1 MKKLALLL
9 FLSIFINTAWAQ
21 VAEPLDLEKALQL
34 GLENNLQVK
43 IGIENKNLR
52 ELDKKIA
59 AGNLFLPTLNANYLR
74 NFSTEDVTQTFVSDP
89 ENPRE
94 IDAAKSRNKAYSLVG
109 IYGFRP
115 ESLVTMRR
123 LGVLEE
129 ISDLDAKVIVENTVA
144 GISTAYYRLILE
156 LQRYQV
162 LKQTLQLSKAR
173 LDISQAQYELGGA
186 GKRDILTAQV
196 DYNGDSSLLMT
207 QHQIIQNARVN
218 LNELLATDPDADYV
232 IQDSSIQIGDPLS
245 LETLFE
251 NAFLE
256 NKLLLVNQRQNNA
269 AFLQIKELQ
278 AQRLPVLNLNSS
290 FNNSVFNSDA
300 GFLIQNERQGLNY
313 GGSIT
318 FNLFSGLTLNRRI
331 QSAKVNQR
339 IQDYSLEQYEVQLKS
354 DLQRAYN
361 TYENNRGLLTIEQT
375 NYQVAKE
382 NSEIALERFRLGIA
396 SYLEFRDAQVNLLS
410 AENRLISSVF
420 QIKEQ
425 EIELLRLSGKIFFVS
440 SMDPVDEALDQ

>member
-1 MKKLALLL
+1 MKKGTL
-9 FLSIFINTAWAQ
+9 FLVWIWSITGAWAQ
-21 VAEPLDLEKALQL
+21 TQESLNLEKALEL
-34 GLENNLQVK
+34 GLENNLQIK
-43 IGIENKNLR
+43 IGVENQSLR
-52 ELDKKIA
+52 SLDKKIA
-59 AGNLFLPTLNANYLR
+59 AGNFFMPTLNANYLR
-74 NFSTEDVTQTFVSDP
+74 SFSTEDVTQTFVSDP

-94 IDAAKSRNKAYSLVG
+94 IDAAKSRNKAYSFVG

-123 LGVLEE
+123 LGLLEE
-129 ISDLDAKVIVENTVA
+129 ISELEAKIIVENTIA

-156 LQRYQV
+156 LQRFKV
-162 LKQTLQLSKAR
+162 LEQTLALSKAR
-173 LDISQAQYELGGA
+173 LEIAQAQYELGGA
-186 GKRDILTAQV
+186 GKRDFLAAQV

-207 QHQIIQNARVN
+207 QYQVIQNARVN
-218 LNELLATDPDADYV
+218 LNELLATDPSTDYL
-232 IQDSSIQIGDPLS
+232 IQDSTISIGKTLS
-245 LETLFE
+245 LDELVE
-251 NAFLE
+251 NAFLD
-256 NKLLLVNQRQNNA
+256 NKLLLANQRRNND
-269 AFLQIKELQ
+269 AFLQLKELQ
-278 AQRLPVLNLNSS
+278 AQRLPALNLNSS

-339 IQDYSLEQYEVQLKS
+339 IQDYSLEQFEIQLKS

-361 TYENNRGLLTIEQT
+361 THDNNLGLLSIEQK

-410 AENRLISSVF
+410 AENRLITSVY

-425 EIELLRLSGKIFFVS
+425 EIELLRLSGNLFFTTS
-440 SMDPVDEALDQ
+440 LEEETN

>member
-52 ELDKKIA
+52 ELDKKVA
-59 AGNLFLPTLNANYLR
+59 AGNFFLPTVNANYLR
-74 NFSTEDVTQTFVSDP
+74 SFSTEDVTQTFVSDP

-94 IDAAKSRNKAYSLVG
+94 IDAAKSRNKAYSFVG

-173 LDISQAQYELGGA
+173 LNISQAQYDLGGA
-186 GKRDILTAQV
+186 GKRDFLAAQV

-218 LNELLATDPDADYV
+218 LNELLAADPDTEYV
-232 IQDSSIQIGDPLS
+232 IQDSTIQIGDPLS
-245 LETLFE
+245 LETLYE

-269 AFLQIKELQ
+269 AFLEIKQLQ

-361 TYENNRGLLTIEQT
+361 TYENNRGLLSIEQT

-410 AENRLISSVF
+410 AENRLITSVF

-425 EIELLRLSGKIFFVS
+425 EIELLRLSGKIFFVNNT
-440 SMDPVDEALDQ
+440 DPVDGAIEQ

>member
-1 MKKLALLL
+1 MKIGTLLL
-9 FLSIFINTAWAQ
+9 AFLLPILSVRAQ
-21 VAEPLDLEKALQL
+21 VQEPLDLEKALQL

-43 IGIENKNLR
+43 IGVENRNLR

-59 AGNLFLPTLNANYLR
+59 AGSLFMPSINANYLR
-74 NFSTEDVTQTFVSDP
+74 SFATEDVIQTFVSDP
-89 ENPRE
+89 KNPRQ
-94 IDAAKSRNKAYSLVG
+94 IDAAKSKNKAYSFVG

-115 ESLVTMRR
+115 ESLLTMRR

-156 LQRYQV
+156 LQRLKV
-162 LKQTLQLSKAR
+162 LQQTLFLSKAR

-186 GKRDILTAQV
+186 GKRDFLAAQV

-207 QHQIIQNARVN
+207 QYQVIQNARVN
-218 LNELLATDPDADYV
+218 LNELLAADPDTNFL
-232 IQDSSIQIGDPLS
+232 IQDSTITIGDRLILDS
-245 LETLFE
+245 LYES
-251 NAFLE
+251 AFLE
-256 NKLLLVNQRQNNA
+256 NKLLLVNQRNNNE
-269 AFLQIKELQ
+269 AFLRIKELQ
-278 AQRLPVLNLNSS
+278 ASRLPGINLNSS

-313 GGSIT
+313 GGTIT

-339 IQDYSLEQYEVQLKS
+339 IQDYSLEQYEIQLKS
-354 DLQRAYN
+354 DIQRAYN
-361 TYENNRGLLTIEQT
+361 TYENNLGLLSIEQT

-410 AENRLISSVF
+410 AENRLITSIF
-420 QIKEQ
+420 QIKQQ
-425 EIELLRLSGKIFFVS
+425 EIELLRLSGKIFFTS
-440 SMDPVDEALDQ
+440 SLDAFEIPAN

>member
-410 AENRLISSVF
+410 AENRLITSVF

-425 EIELLRLSGKIFFVS
+425 EIELLRLSGKIFFAS
-440 SMDPVDEALDQ
+440 SLDPVDEAVDQ

>member
-1 MKKLALLL
+1 MKKGTL
-9 FLSIFINTAWAQ
+9 FLVWIWSITGAWAQ
-21 VAEPLDLEKALQL
+21 TQESLNLEKALEL
-34 GLENNLQVK
+34 GLENNLQIK
-43 IGIENKNLR
+43 IGVENQSLR
-52 ELDKKIA
+52 SLDKKIA
-59 AGNLFLPTLNANYLR
+59 AGNFFMPTLNANYLR
-74 NFSTEDVTQTFVSDP
+74 SFSTEDVTQTFVSDP

-94 IDAAKSRNKAYSLVG
+94 IDAAKSRNKAYSFVG

-123 LGVLEE
+123 LGLLEE
-129 ISDLDAKVIVENTVA
+129 ISELEAKIIVENTIA

-156 LQRYQV
+156 LQRFKV
-162 LKQTLQLSKAR
+162 LEQTLALSKAR
-173 LDISQAQYELGGA
+173 LEIAQAQYELGGA
-186 GKRDILTAQV
+186 GKRDFLAAQV

-207 QHQIIQNARVN
+207 QYQVIQNARVN
-218 LNELLATDPDADYV
+218 LNELLATDPSTDYL
-232 IQDSSIQIGDPLS
+232 IQDSTISIGKTLS
-245 LETLFE
+245 LDELVE
-251 NAFLE
+251 NAFLD
-256 NKLLLVNQRQNNA
+256 NKLLLANQRRNND
-269 AFLQIKELQ
+269 AFLQLKELQ
-278 AQRLPVLNLNSS
+278 AQRLPALNLNSS

-339 IQDYSLEQYEVQLKS
+339 IQDYSLEQFEIQLKS

-361 TYENNRGLLTIEQT
+361 TYDNNLGLLSIEQK

-410 AENRLISSVF
+410 AENRLITSVY

-425 EIELLRLSGKIFFVS
+425 EIELLV
-440 SMDPVDEALDQ
+440 Q

>member
-9 FLSIFINTAWAQ
+9 LVGFCIPIAWAQ
-21 VAEPLDLEKALQL
+21 AQESLDLEKALQL

-52 ELDKKIA
+52 ELDKKVA
-59 AGNLFLPTLNANYLR
+59 AGNFFLPTLNANYLR
-74 NFSTEDVTQTFVSDP
+74 SFSTEDVTQTFVSDP
-89 ENPRE
+89 ENPKT
-94 IDAAKSRNKAYSLVG
+94 IDAAKSRNKAYSFIG

-173 LDISQAQYELGGA
+173 LNISQAQYELGGA
-186 GKRDILTAQV
+186 GKRDFLAAQV

-218 LNELLATDPDADYV
+218 LNELLAADPDTDYN
-232 IQDSSIQIGDPLS
+232 IQDSTIQIGDPLS

-269 AFLQIKELQ
+269 AFLQIKALQ

-339 IQDYSLEQYEVQLKS
+339 IQDFTLEQYEVQLKS

-410 AENRLISSVF
+410 AENRLITSIF

-440 SMDPVDEALDQ
+440 NTDPVDTGVGQ

>member
-1 MKKLALLL
+1 
-9 FLSIFINTAWAQ
+9 
-21 VAEPLDLEKALQL
+21 
-34 GLENNLQVK
+34 
-43 IGIENKNLR
+43 
-52 ELDKKIA
+52 
-59 AGNLFLPTLNANYLR
+59 
-74 NFSTEDVTQTFVSDP
+74 
-89 ENPRE
+89 
-94 IDAAKSRNKAYSLVG
+94 
-109 IYGFRP
+109 
-115 ESLVTMRR
+115 MRR

-410 AENRLISSVF
+410 AENRLITSVF

-440 SMDPVDEALDQ
+440 SLDPVDEAVDQ

>member
-1 MKKLALLL
+1 MKKGTL
-9 FLSIFINTAWAQ
+9 FLVWIWSITGAWAQ
-21 VAEPLDLEKALQL
+21 TQESLNIEKALEL
-34 GLENNLQVK
+34 GLENNLQIK
-43 IGIENKNLR
+43 IGVENQTLR
-52 ELDKKIA
+52 SLDKKIA
-59 AGNLFLPTLNANYLR
+59 AGNFFMPTLNANYLR
-74 NFSTEDVTQTFVSDP
+74 SFSTEDVTQTFVSDP

-94 IDAAKSRNKAYSLVG
+94 IDAAKSRNKAYSFVG

-123 LGVLEE
+123 LGLLEE
-129 ISDLDAKVIVENTVA
+129 ISELEAKIIVENTIA

-156 LQRYQV
+156 LQRFKV
-162 LKQTLQLSKAR
+162 LEQTLALSKAR
-173 LDISQAQYELGGA
+173 LEIAQAQYELGGA
-186 GKRDILTAQV
+186 GKRDFLAAQV

-207 QHQIIQNARVN
+207 QYQVIQNARVN
-218 LNELLATDPDADYV
+218 LNELLATDPSTDYL
-232 IQDSSIQIGDPLS
+232 IQDSTISIGKTLS
-245 LETLFE
+245 LDELVE
-251 NAFLE
+251 NAFLD
-256 NKLLLVNQRQNNA
+256 NKLLLANQRRNND
-269 AFLQIKELQ
+269 AFLQLKELQ
-278 AQRLPVLNLNSS
+278 AQRLPALNLNSS

-339 IQDYSLEQYEVQLKS
+339 IQDYSLEQFEIQLKS

-361 TYENNRGLLTIEQT
+361 TYDNNLGLLSIEQK

-410 AENRLISSVF
+410 AENRLITSVY

-425 EIELLRLSGKIFFVS
+425 EI
-440 SMDPVDEALDQ
+440 

>member
-410 AENRLISSVF
+410 AENRLITSVF

-440 SMDPVDEALDQ
+440 SLDPVDEAVD

>member
-1 MKKLALLL
+1 MKIGTLLL
-9 FLSIFINTAWAQ
+9 AFLLPVLSVWGQ
-21 VAEPLDLEKALQL
+21 VQEPLDLEKALQL

-43 IGIENKNLR
+43 IGVENRNLR

-59 AGNLFLPTLNANYLR
+59 AGSLFMPSLNANYLR
-74 NFSTEDVTQTFVSDP
+74 SFATEDVTQTFVSDP
-89 ENPRE
+89 KNPRE
-94 IDAAKSRNKAYSLVG
+94 IDAAKSKNKAYSFVG

-115 ESLVTMRR
+115 ESLLTMRR
-123 LGVLEE
+123 LGMLEE
-129 ISDLDAKVIVENTVA
+129 ISDLDAKIIVENTVA

-156 LQRYQV
+156 LQRLKV
-162 LKQTLQLSKAR
+162 LQQTLFLSKAR

-186 GKRDILTAQV
+186 GKRDFLAAQV

-207 QHQIIQNARVN
+207 QYQVIQNARVN
-218 LNELLATDPDADYV
+218 LNELLAADPDTNFL
-232 IQDSSIQIGDPLS
+232 IQDSTITIGDRLT
-245 LETLFE
+245 LETLYE
-251 NAFLE
+251 SAFLE
-256 NKLLLVNQRQNNA
+256 NKLLLVNQRNNNE
-269 AFLQIKELQ
+269 AFLRIKELQ
-278 AQRLPVLNLNSS
+278 ASRLPGINLNSS

-318 FNLFSGLTLNRRI
+318 LNLFSGLTLNRRI

-339 IQDYSLEQYEVQLKS
+339 IQDYSLEQYEIQLKS
-354 DLQRAYN
+354 DIQRAYN
-361 TYENNRGLLTIEQT
+361 TYDNNLGLLSIEKT

-410 AENRLISSVF
+410 AENRLITSIF
-420 QIKEQ
+420 QIKQQ
-425 EIELLRLSGKIFFVS
+425 EIELLRLSGKIFFTS
-440 SMDPVDEALDQ
+440 SLDTFEVPTK

>member
-1 MKKLALLL
+1 MKIGTLLL
-9 FLSIFINTAWAQ
+9 AFLLPILSVRAQ
-21 VAEPLDLEKALQL
+21 VQEPLDLEKALQL

-43 IGIENKNLR
+43 IGVENRNLR

-59 AGNLFLPTLNANYLR
+59 AGSLFMPSINANYLR
-74 NFSTEDVTQTFVSDP
+74 SFATEDVTQTFVSDP
-89 ENPRE
+89 KNPRQ
-94 IDAAKSRNKAYSLVG
+94 IDAAKSKNKAYSFVG

-115 ESLVTMRR
+115 ESLLTMRR

-156 LQRYQV
+156 LQRLKV
-162 LKQTLQLSKAR
+162 LQQTLFLSKAR

-186 GKRDILTAQV
+186 GKRDFLAAQV

-207 QHQIIQNARVN
+207 QYQVIQNARVN
-218 LNELLATDPDADYV
+218 LNELLAVDPDTNFL
-232 IQDSSIQIGDPLS
+232 IQDSTITIGDRLILDS
-245 LETLFE
+245 LYES
-251 NAFLE
+251 AFLE
-256 NKLLLVNQRQNNA
+256 NKLLLVNQRNNNE
-269 AFLQIKELQ
+269 AFLRIKELQ
-278 AQRLPVLNLNSS
+278 ASRLPGINLNSS

-313 GGSIT
+313 GGTIT

-339 IQDYSLEQYEVQLKS
+339 IQDYSLEQYEIQLKS
-354 DLQRAYN
+354 DIQRAYN
-361 TYENNRGLLTIEQT
+361 TYENNLGLLSIEQT

-410 AENRLISSVF
+410 AENRLITSIF
-420 QIKEQ
+420 QIKQQ
-425 EIELLRLSGKIFFVS
+425 EIELLRLSGKIFFTS
-440 SMDPVDEALDQ
+440 SLDAFEIPAN

>member
-1 MKKLALLL
+1 MKIGTLLL
-9 FLSIFINTAWAQ
+9 AFLLPILTVWGQ
-21 VAEPLDLEKALQL
+21 VQEPLDLEKALQL

-43 IGIENKNLR
+43 IGVENRNLR

-59 AGNLFLPTLNANYLR
+59 AGSLFMPTLNANYLR
-74 NFSTEDVTQTFVSDP
+74 SFSTEDVTQTFVSDP

-94 IDAAKSRNKAYSLVG
+94 IDAAKSKNKAYSFVG

-115 ESLVTMRR
+115 ESLLTMRR
-123 LGVLEE
+123 LGMLEE
-129 ISDLDAKVIVENTVA
+129 ISDLDAKIIVENTVA

-156 LQRYQV
+156 LQRLKV
-162 LKQTLQLSKAR
+162 LKQTLFLSKAR

-186 GKRDILTAQV
+186 GKRDFLAAQV

-207 QHQIIQNARVN
+207 QYQVIQNARVN
-218 LNELLATDPDADYV
+218 LNELLAADPDTDFL
-232 IQDSSIQIGDPLS
+232 IQDSTITIGDRLA
-245 LETLFE
+245 LDELYET
-251 NAFLE
+251 AFLE
-256 NKLLLVNQRQNNA
+256 NKLLLVNQRSNNE
-269 AFLQIKELQ
+269 AFLRIKELQ
-278 AQRLPVLNLNSS
+278 ASRLPGINLNSS

-318 FNLFSGLTLNRRI
+318 LNLFSGLTLNRRI

-339 IQDYSLEQYEVQLKS
+339 IQDYSLENYEIQLKS

-361 TYENNRGLLTIEQT
+361 TYENNLGLLSIEQT

-410 AENRLISSVF
+410 AENRLITSIF
-420 QIKEQ
+420 QIKQQ
-425 EIELLRLSGKIFFVS
+425 EIELLRLSGKIFFTS
-440 SMDPVDEALDQ
+440 SLDAFEVPTN

>member
-1 MKKLALLL
+1 MKIGTLLL
-9 FLSIFINTAWAQ
+9 AFLLPILPVWGQ
-21 VAEPLDLEKALQL
+21 VQEPLDLEKALQL

-43 IGIENKNLR
+43 IGVENRNLR

-59 AGNLFLPTLNANYLR
+59 AGSLFMPTLNANYLR
-74 NFSTEDVTQTFVSDP
+74 TFATEDVTQTFVSDP
-89 ENPRE
+89 KNPRE
-94 IDAAKSRNKAYSLVG
+94 IDAAKSKNKAYSFVG

-115 ESLVTMRR
+115 ESLLTMRR
-123 LGVLEE
+123 LGMLEE
-129 ISDLDAKVIVENTVA
+129 ISDLDAKIIVENTVA

-156 LQRYQV
+156 LQRLKV
-162 LKQTLQLSKAR
+162 LKQTLFLSKAR

-186 GKRDILTAQV
+186 GKRDYLAAQV

-207 QHQIIQNARVN
+207 QYQVIQNARVN
-218 LNELLATDPDADYV
+218 LNELLAADPDTDFL
-232 IQDSSIQIGDPLS
+232 IQDSTITIGDRLA
-245 LETLFE
+245 LDELYET
-251 NAFLE
+251 AFLE
-256 NKLLLVNQRQNNA
+256 NKLLLVNQRSNNE
-269 AFLQIKELQ
+269 AFLRIKELQ
-278 AQRLPVLNLNSS
+278 ASRLPGINLNSS

-318 FNLFSGLTLNRRI
+318 LNLFSGLTLNRRI

-339 IQDYSLEQYEVQLKS
+339 IQDYSLENYEIQLKS

-361 TYENNRGLLTIEQT
+361 TYENNLGLLSIEQT

-410 AENRLISSVF
+410 AENRLITSIF
-420 QIKEQ
+420 QIKQQ
-425 EIELLRLSGKIFFVS
+425 EIELLRLSGKIFFTS
-440 SMDPVDEALDQ
+440 SLDAFEVPTN

>member
-1 MKKLALLL
+1 MKIGTLLL
-9 FLSIFINTAWAQ
+9 AFLLPILSVWGQ
-21 VAEPLDLEKALQL
+21 VQEPLDLEKALQL

-43 IGIENKNLR
+43 IGVENRNLR

-59 AGNLFLPTLNANYLR
+59 AGSLFMPSLNANYLR
-74 NFSTEDVTQTFVSDP
+74 SFATEDVTQTFVSDP
-89 ENPRE
+89 KNPRE
-94 IDAAKSRNKAYSLVG
+94 IDAAKSKNKAYSFVG

-115 ESLVTMRR
+115 ESLLTMRR
-123 LGVLEE
+123 LGMLEE
-129 ISDLDAKVIVENTVA
+129 ISDLDAKIIVENTVA

-156 LQRYQV
+156 LQRLKV
-162 LKQTLQLSKAR
+162 LQQTLFLSKAR

-186 GKRDILTAQV
+186 GKRDFLAAQV

-207 QHQIIQNARVN
+207 QYQVIQNARVN
-218 LNELLATDPDADYV
+218 LNELLAADPDTNFL
-232 IQDSSIQIGDPLS
+232 IQDSTITIGDRLT
-245 LETLFE
+245 LETLYE
-251 NAFLE
+251 SAFLE
-256 NKLLLVNQRQNNA
+256 NKLLLVNQRNNNE
-269 AFLQIKELQ
+269 AFLRIKELQ
-278 AQRLPVLNLNSS
+278 ASRLPGINLNSS

-339 IQDYSLEQYEVQLKS
+339 IQDYSLEQYEIQLKS
-354 DLQRAYN
+354 DIQRAYN
-361 TYENNRGLLTIEQT
+361 TYDNNLGLLSIEQT

-410 AENRLISSVF
+410 AENRLITSIF
-420 QIKEQ
+420 QIKQQ
-425 EIELLRLSGKIFFVS
+425 EIELLRLSGKIFFTS
-440 SMDPVDEALDQ
+440 SLEPFEVPVN

>member
-1 MKKLALLL
+1 
-9 FLSIFINTAWAQ
+9 
-21 VAEPLDLEKALQL
+21 
-34 GLENNLQVK
+34 LENNLQVK
-43 IGIENKNLR
+43 IGVENRNLR

-59 AGNLFLPTLNANYLR
+59 AGSLFMPTLNANYLR
-74 NFSTEDVTQTFVSDP
+74 TFATEDVTQTFVSDP
-89 ENPRE
+89 KNPRE
-94 IDAAKSRNKAYSLVG
+94 IDAAKSKNKAYSFVG

-115 ESLVTMRR
+115 ESLLTMRR
-123 LGVLEE
+123 LGMLEE
-129 ISDLDAKVIVENTVA
+129 ISDLDAKIIVENTVA

-156 LQRYQV
+156 LQRLKV
-162 LKQTLQLSKAR
+162 LKQTLFLSKAR

-186 GKRDILTAQV
+186 GKRDYLAAQV

-207 QHQIIQNARVN
+207 QYQVIQNARVN
-218 LNELLATDPDADYV
+218 LNELLAADPDTDFL
-232 IQDSSIQIGDPLS
+232 IQDSTITIGDRLA
-245 LETLFE
+245 LDELYET
-251 NAFLE
+251 AFLE
-256 NKLLLVNQRQNNA
+256 NKLLLVNQRSNNE
-269 AFLQIKELQ
+269 AFLRIKELQ
-278 AQRLPVLNLNSS
+278 ASRLPGINLNSS

-318 FNLFSGLTLNRRI
+318 LNLFSGLTLNRRI

-339 IQDYSLEQYEVQLKS
+339 IQDYSLENYEIQLKS

-361 TYENNRGLLTIEQT
+361 TYENNLGLLSIEQT

-410 AENRLISSVF
+410 AENRLITSIF
-420 QIKEQ
+420 QIKQQ
-425 EIELLRLSGKIFFVS
+425 EIELLRLSGKIFFTS
-440 SMDPVDEALDQ
+440 SLDAFEVPTN

>member
-1 MKKLALLL
+1 MKIGTLLL
-9 FLSIFINTAWAQ
+9 AFLLPILPVWGQ
-21 VAEPLDLEKALQL
+21 VQEPLDLEKALQL

-43 IGIENKNLR
+43 IGVENRNLR

-59 AGNLFLPTLNANYLR
+59 AGSLFMPTLNANYLR
-74 NFSTEDVTQTFVSDP
+74 TFATEDVTQTFVSDP
-89 ENPRE
+89 KNPRE
-94 IDAAKSRNKAYSLVG
+94 IDAAKSKNKAYSFVG

-115 ESLVTMRR
+115 ESLLTMRR
-123 LGVLEE
+123 LGMLEE
-129 ISDLDAKVIVENTVA
+129 ISDLDAKIIVENTVA

-156 LQRYQV
+156 LQRLKV
-162 LKQTLQLSKAR
+162 LKQTLFLSKAR

-186 GKRDILTAQV
+186 GKRDYLAAQV

-207 QHQIIQNARVN
+207 QYQVIQNARVN
-218 LNELLATDPDADYV
+218 LNELLAADPDTDFL
-232 IQDSSIQIGDPLS
+232 IQDSTITIGERLALDELY
-245 LETLFE
+245 ET
-251 NAFLE
+251 AFLE
-256 NKLLLVNQRQNNA
+256 NKLLLVNQRSNNE
-269 AFLQIKELQ
+269 AFLRIKELQ
-278 AQRLPVLNLNSS
+278 ASRLPGINLNSS

-318 FNLFSGLTLNRRI
+318 LNLFSGLTLNRRI

-339 IQDYSLEQYEVQLKS
+339 IQDYSLENYEIQLKS

-361 TYENNRGLLTIEQT
+361 TYENNLGLLSIEQT

-410 AENRLISSVF
+410 AENRLITSIF
-420 QIKEQ
+420 QIKQQ
-425 EIELLRLSGKIFFVS
+425 EIELLRLSGKIFFTS
-440 SMDPVDEALDQ
+440 SLDAFEVPTN